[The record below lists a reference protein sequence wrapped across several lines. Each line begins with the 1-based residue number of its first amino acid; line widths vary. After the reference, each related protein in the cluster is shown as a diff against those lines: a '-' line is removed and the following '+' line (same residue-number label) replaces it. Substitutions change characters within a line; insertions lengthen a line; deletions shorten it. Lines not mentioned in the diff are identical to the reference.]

1 MQMIVKT
8 AAIEVLRELQK
19 LLESENI
26 NYSLGLSNYYEYKNK
41 PELFL
46 INDIEVCLW
55 HKDFY
60 FLLKK
65 YPNHFILPENLP
77 FKSLAPYYKFQGS
90 SIKINVIVGTSDE
103 KINHWYKFR
112 NYKRLIYWGNSKKH
126 WFYYFLGHRTQRV
139 YLHDLVNDLVVER
152 YTKFIILNSEIDKFK
167 AFDNLNF
174 NKRFFV
180 TKKGIT
186 IPFFEPFRFL

>member
-126 WFYYFLGHRTQRV
+126 WFYYF
-139 YLHDLVNDLVVER
+139 
-152 YTKFIILNSEIDKFK
+152 
-167 AFDNLNF
+167 
-174 NKRFFV
+174 
-180 TKKGIT
+180 
-186 IPFFEPFRFL
+186 FRSF